1 MDEEWSRNA
10 KLDDTKEDGA
20 LGLREEIISLSA
32 PQNLATWKNLILEVS
47 WSCVHKSAQY
57 QNWAAWNICMYIL
70 FGEQGLEKALSAIM
84 YSYANFWV

>member
-32 PQNLATWKNLILEVS
+32 PQNLAT
-47 WSCVHKSAQY
+47 
-57 QNWAAWNICMYIL
+57 
-70 FGEQGLEKALSAIM
+70 
-84 YSYANFWV
+84 